1 MSKRTLNNS
10 VRKNCTDMILSDIDF
25 EGMLNSARYTV
36 TRYVTGTG
44 SCDKFDFKVSKDN
57 NISDVYDEVQSA
69 LLKISSSPSISDE
82 TDFDDEECNY
92 SDELDISNSPCKY
105 LVNLDIISS

>member
-57 NISDVYDEVQSA
+57 NKV
-69 LLKISSSPSISDE
+69 
-82 TDFDDEECNY
+82 
-92 SDELDISNSPCKY
+92 
-105 LVNLDIISS
+105 IIWHNKSRVLMMMI